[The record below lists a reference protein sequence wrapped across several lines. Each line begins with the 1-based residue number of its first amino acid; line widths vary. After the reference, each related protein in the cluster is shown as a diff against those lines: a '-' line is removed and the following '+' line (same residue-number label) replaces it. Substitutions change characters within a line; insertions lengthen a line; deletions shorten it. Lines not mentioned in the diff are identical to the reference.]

1 MHKHTK
7 FFSPPDL
14 GADTRI
20 LLSFSVLGTERPRLS
35 QTHAPQKM
43 MIPQIAQNKM
53 ERPTLPVPDRTLAG
67 WIKIPV
73 PIVLLRIRQNIVKRP
88 ISCLVEG
95 AMLKS

>member
-1 MHKHTK
+1 
-7 FFSPPDL
+7 
-14 GADTRI
+14 
-20 LLSFSVLGTERPRLS
+20 
-35 QTHAPQKM
+35 M
-43 MIPQIAQNKM
+43 MIPQIAQNKI

-95 AMLKS
+95 AMLRS